1 MKLYRL
7 IIAALLVAICLPLLA
22 QEEIQH
28 EEGLMPKRHKLGLY
42 LGNSV
47 VHEVHNNLTGKEQYV
62 LAPTFG
68 LDYEYS
74 LSEKWAVG
82 LYNEISFLN
91 IDVET
96 EGEEYVKREN
106 IFLSSGVL
114 VFEPVRHLAF
124 FAGAGLETDQH
135 QTFMIKY
142 IGVEYAFIR
151 CSDWDVSAE
160 AGYINKDLY
169 DSFNFGVVIGR
180 RFGKRI
186 ASKH

>member
-1 MKLYRL
+1 MKQYRL
-7 IIAALLVAICLPLLA
+7 IIAALLVGICQPLLA
-22 QEEIQH
+22 QEGEEIM
-28 EEGLMPKRHKLGLY
+28 LKRHKMGLY

-74 LSEKWAVG
+74 LTERWAVG

-96 EGEEYVKREN
+96 EHEEYIKREN
-106 IFLSSGVL
+106 VFLSSGVV
-114 VFEPVRHLAF
+114 VFEPIRHLAV
-124 FAGAGLETDQH
+124 FAGAGIEKDQH
-135 QTFMIKY
+135 EVLLIKY
-142 IGVEYAFIR
+142 IGVEYAFIH
-151 CSDWDVSAE
+151 CNDWDVSAE

-186 ASKH
+186 ASKHGA